1 MECFGMVTGQLG
13 QCADVRV
20 LVTENTQCSLG
31 RSSASV
37 SVWNLGLAMKT
48 VVDSDSVAVFK
59 SGLKTFLF
67 SPGFLSSLFSVAH
80 CLAPA
85 PLKLR
90 LYGAIQICSD
100 LFFSLLPVLI
110 DLANK
115 DYHY

>member
-1 MECFGMVTGQLG
+1 MVTGQLG

-59 SGLKTFLF
+59 SRLKTFLF
-67 SPGFLSSLFSVAH
+67 SRVLSSLFSVAH
-80 CLAPA
+80 CLA
-85 PLKLR
+85 LQR
-90 LYGAIQICSD
+90 LWSYDFTELYKICSD
-100 LFFSLLPVLI
+100 LFFFVAAGS
-110 DLANK
+110 
-115 DYHY
+115 H